1 MRAREGNT
9 RRVGHTKPNA
19 TRNNKKPTNK
29 SKTKRNGQKPRNQK
43 GGAGMAEEDR
53 GREGRTYHIR
63 IAIGQLSGDQ
73 WGDLDHHPDEHLSVV
88 KLGILTTPATW
99 WRGW

>member
-1 MRAREGNT
+1 
-9 RRVGHTKPNA
+9 
-19 TRNNKKPTNK
+19 
-29 SKTKRNGQKPRNQK
+29 
-43 GGAGMAEEDR
+43 MAEEEW
-53 GREGRTYHIR
+53 GGEGRTYHIR